1 VNFDVSPAWI
11 KIHLIVSGFF
21 AMLPNLVLALVL
33 FTISCLLARWA
44 KSLIVGFYQRRGR
57 HQNLGLVVGRVVQ
70 AGLILINLMVALSI
84 VMPSFSGRDLIQIL
98 GISSVAI
105 GFAFRDILQNFLA
118 GILILLAEPF
128 RIGEEIAVDGL
139 TGVVQEIQAR
149 ATLLKTSDGF
159 LVVIPNSNIYTQKV
173 TIYNSYDARRA
184 SVEFV
189 VGFRDDLDEARRLV
203 VEAITGVDGALGK
216 PAPSCICVGIAAGG
230 VTLRAR
236 WWTDAKKTDD
246 VAVRDRVI
254 AAVKKMLLENGVE
267 IAYPTHQVLFHDQT
281 EEVDGDR
288 RRQRAGWPAGSG
300 DVPRQ
305 RRLADALSH
314 LVEASAQGENG
325 DGSASASFPAAE
337 GRG

>member
-1 VNFDVSPAWI
+1 
-11 KIHLIVSGFF
+11 
-21 AMLPNLVLALVL
+21 MLPNLVLALVV

-44 KSLIVGFYQRRGR
+44 KGLIVGFYRRRGR
-57 HQNLGLVVGRVVQ
+57 HQNLGLVMGRVVQ
-70 AGLILINLMVALSI
+70 AGLILINLMIALSI

-139 TGVVQEIQAR
+139 TGFVQEIQAR

-173 TIYNSYDARRA
+173 TIYNSYDARRT
-184 SVEFV
+184 SFEFA

-203 VEAITGVDGALGK
+203 VEAIKGVDGVLDK
-216 PAPSCICVGIAAGG
+216 PAPSAICVRIAASG
-230 VTLRAR
+230 VVLRAR
-236 WWTDAKKTDD
+236 WWTDAKNTDD

-254 AAVKKMLLENGVE
+254 AAVKKTLLENGIE
-267 IAYPTHQVLFHDQT
+267 IAYPTQQILFHDQT
-281 EEVDGDR
+281 EETDGDR
-288 RRQRAGWPAGSG
+288 RRQRAGWPAGRG
-300 DVPRQ
+300 DVPRP
-305 RRLADALSH
+305 RRLAEALSH
-314 LVEASAQGENG
+314 LAEASAQTQTNG
-325 DGSASASFPAAE
+325 NGRASASSPAAE
-337 GRG
+337 ERG